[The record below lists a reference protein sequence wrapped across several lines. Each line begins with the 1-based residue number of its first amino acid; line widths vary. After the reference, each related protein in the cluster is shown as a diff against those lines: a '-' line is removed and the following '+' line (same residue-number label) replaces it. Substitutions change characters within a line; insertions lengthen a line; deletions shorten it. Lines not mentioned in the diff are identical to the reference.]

1 MSRDNRPTDVS
12 LDLETLGG
20 DYGAAILSIGAASFN
35 RDTGKIGP
43 TYSAKIDLDEALR
56 YGKVSAS
63 TLRWWFGQPK
73 EAQVAAFSAG
83 AGAVTMQQALQGF
96 NAFTNTLPADICV
109 WGNGAQKRDKG
120 REITLL
126 DGAFDALALPGCV
139 PIWRNNF
146 WCVRDLRTLVDVVDL
161 RKGTIPFTG
170 TPHVALDEAIH
181 QAKIAI
187 ACFAALNGTLPA
199 TTQEEEQW

>member
-12 LDLETLGG
+12 IDLETLGNS
-20 DYGAAILSIGAASFN
+20 YGAAILSIGAASFN
-35 RDTGKIGP
+35 RDTGKLGP

-56 YGKVSAS
+56 YGNVSAS
-63 TLRWWFGQPK
+63 TLRWWFGQSK
-73 EAQVAAFSAG
+73 EAQVAVFSAG
-83 AGAVTMQQALQGF
+83 GGAVTMLQALQGF
-96 NAFTNTLPADICV
+96 NAFTETLPADICV
-109 WGNGAQKRDKG
+109 WGNGATFD
-120 REITLL
+120 ITFL

-139 PIWRNNF
+139 PIWRNNS

-161 RKGTIPFTG
+161 RKEKIQFTG
-170 TPHVALDEAIH
+170 TPHIALDDAIH

-199 TTQEEEQW
+199 KVQEEEQW

>member
-12 LDLETLGG
+12 IDLETLGNG
-20 DYGAAILSIGAASFN
+20 YGAAILSIGAASFN
-35 RDTGKIGP
+35 RDTGKLGP

-63 TLRWWFGQPK
+63 TLRWWLGQSK
-73 EAQVAAFSAG
+73 EAQVAVFSAAG
-83 AGAVTMQQALQGF
+83 GAVTMLQALQGF
-96 NAFTNTLPADICV
+96 NAFTETLPANICM
-109 WGNGAQKRDKG
+109 WGNGATFD
-120 REITLL
+120 ITLL

-146 WCVRDLRTLVDVVDL
+146 WCIRDLRTLVDAVDL
-161 RKGTIPFTG
+161 RKESIPFMG
-170 TPHVALDEAIH
+170 TPHIALDDAIH

-199 TTQEEEQW
+199 KVQEEEQW